1 MQAEKDADTENC
13 VAYDDSLHYPSS
25 TMLSLLLKRAL
36 DQAAVWHRDQ
46 KRKYP
51 GVDVPYMSHLA
62 GVSILLARHGFDDEV
77 VAAGA
82 LHDSIEDCGVTANDI
97 SQLFGER
104 VARLVTA
111 VSESDKS
118 LGWEERKQRYL
129 EQFSKNPWE
138 AQAITIADK
147 IDNFQSI
154 IVCKQCHGDPWAMFK
169 RGRESQ
175 MWRFVQLQQ
184 RLHTLPHHA
193 MITTFDETLAAL
205 MKLD

>member
-1 MQAEKDADTENC
+1 MD
-13 VAYDDSLHYPSS
+13 YSPL
-25 TMLSLLLKRAL
+25 MLPLLKCAL

-82 LHDSIEDCGVTANDI
+82 LHDSIEDCGITADDI
-97 SQLFGER
+97 AKLFGDR
-104 VARLVTA
+104 VARLVSA
-111 VSESDKS
+111 VSETDKS
-118 LGWEERKQRYL
+118 LAWEERKQRYL

-138 AQAITIADK
+138 AQAITLADK

-175 MWRFVQLQQ
+175 MWRFNQLKE
-184 RLHTLPHHA
+184 RLEALPPHA
-193 MITTFDETLAAL
+193 LITAYGETLEAL
-205 MKLD
+205 SKLD

>member
-1 MQAEKDADTENC
+1 MT
-13 VAYDDSLHYPSS
+13 P
-25 TMLSLLLKRAL
+25 LLKRAL

-62 GVSILLARHGFDDEV
+62 GVAILLARHGFDDEV

-97 SQLFGER
+97 SQRFGER

-111 VSESDKS
+111 VTEADKS
-118 LGWEERKQRYL
+118 ASWEERKQRYV
-129 EQFSKNPWE
+129 EQFAKNPWE
-138 AQAITIADK
+138 AQVITIADK

-154 IVCKQCHGDPWAMFK
+154 IVCKESHGDPWAMFK

-175 MWRFVQLQQ
+175 IWRFLQLQQ
-184 RLHTLPHHA
+184 SIRELPPHA
-193 MITTFDETLAAL
+193 LITVFDETLEAL
-205 MKLD
+205 TKLD

>member
-1 MQAEKDADTENC
+1 
-13 VAYDDSLHYPSS
+13 
-25 TMLSLLLKRAL
+25 MLGRMALLLKRVL

-62 GVSILLARHGFDDEV
+62 GVAILLARHGFDDEV

-82 LHDSIEDCGVTANDI
+82 LHDSIEDCGVTTDI
-97 SQLFGER
+97 LTERFGAR
-104 VARLVTA
+104 VAKLVAA
-111 VSESDKS
+111 VSETDKS
-118 LGWEERKQRYL
+118 LPWEERKQHYL

-154 IVCKQCHGDPWAMFK
+154 IVCKQDHGDPWAMFK

-175 MWRFVQLQQ
+175 MWRFTQLQE
-184 RLHTLPHHA
+184 RMRALPPHGLIA
-193 MITTFDETLAAL
+193 TYDQAL
-205 MKLD
+205 DALTKLG